1 MGTRQHKAHSQKT
14 DSRAP
19 RGRRPGSRPFSRP
32 RCPAPRHRVH
42 SPLPAVLCLTQT
54 IPRGRHLFQEAVPK
68 SRQHLTSNLSH
79 SRSLSTP
86 SPLCVSSPSLFHSF
100 FPPKTHTSLCRC
112 FPSLW
117 VVTGRSL
124 FWTSLLPIVPK
135 QPPPWSLRSFPPWP
149 LNLTKQVDQISS
161 HQVRWYLF
169 FSHGVV

>member
-68 SRQHLTSNLSH
+68 SQQHLTSNLSH

-86 SPLCVSSPSLFHSF
+86 SPLCVSSPPYFILFS
-100 FPPKTHTSLCRC
+100 PPKLTLPSADVSPLSALLQAGLFSGRVCCPLCPNSR
-112 FPSLW
+112 
-117 VVTGRSL
+117 
-124 FWTSLLPIVPK
+124 LPGVCV
-135 QPPPWSLRSFPPWP
+135 L
-149 LNLTKQVDQISS
+149 S
-161 HQVRWYLF
+161 H
-169 FSHGVV
+169 HGP